1 MPPGYTI
8 GNASRMEPNTRVP
21 GTSNATMAIFKDVP
35 LHIREG
41 SKLQIRAEAF
51 NALNHPQFG
60 GIANT
65 FNTGNFGA
73 VQSQVNVPRQI
84 QMGLQLYF

>member
-1 MPPGYTI
+1 
-8 GNASRMEPNTRVP
+8 MEPNTRVP
-21 GTSNATMAIFKDVP
+21 GTSNATLAIFKDVP

-60 GIANT
+60 GISTT
-65 FNTGNFGA
+65 FGTGSFGN
-73 VQSQVNVPRQI
+73 VDSQVNSPRQV